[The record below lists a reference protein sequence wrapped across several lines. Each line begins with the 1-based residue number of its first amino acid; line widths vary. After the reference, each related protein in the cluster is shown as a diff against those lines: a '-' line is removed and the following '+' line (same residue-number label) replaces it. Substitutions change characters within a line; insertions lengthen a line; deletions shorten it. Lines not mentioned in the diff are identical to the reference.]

1 MRQEGLEPGPRRGE
15 GTWDAFVRR
24 HAQSLWA
31 CDFFTKKVWTRT
43 GLVDVFML
51 FFLHVGSRRVF
62 LAGMSARPDAAWVG
76 QQARTAVLRHVFDRF
91 HFVEK
96 PPEGTEYSDIS
107 GSSIS
112 TSCGSFAVIPLLTSS
127 PNFVQLR
134 LDFGLENFNQ
144 LTVRIHQ

>member
-1 MRQEGLEPGPRRGE
+1 DPSGVPPHRGGGQEAGDQAGPPQHGPRPPAPGGLEPGPRRGD

-43 GLVDVFML
+43 GLVDVFLL

-76 QQARTAVLRHVFDRF
+76 QQARTAVLRLGEEPVR
-91 HFVEK
+91 
-96 PPEGTEYSDIS
+96 PR
-107 GSSIS
+107 
-112 TSCGSFAVIPLLTSS
+112 IPL
-127 PNFVQLR
+127 R
-134 LDFGLENFNQ
+134 
-144 LTVRIHQ
+144 